1 MKAEASHCEL
11 NLPYSMVSFS
21 HYKNIRLGVSCMES
35 GIVVQSEK
43 RSGWRNNIRGGG
55 DGRARDGGGSGGR
68 HIPER
73 MGPDL
78 FESDDESISDD
89 AMDVDNHIVNPNEF

>member
-1 MKAEASHCEL
+1 MEL
-11 NLPYSMVSFS
+11 YLPYSNGFLLALQ
-21 HYKNIRLGVSCMES
+21 NICLGVSCMES
-35 GIVVQSEK
+35 GVFVQSEK
-43 RSGWRNNIRGGG
+43 RSGWRNNSRGGG
-55 DGRARDGGGSGGR
+55 GGRARDGGGGGGR

-73 MGPDL
+73 MGPEL

>member
-1 MKAEASHCEL
+1 MPRQAAAKL
-11 NLPYSMVSFS
+11 YLPYSNGFVLALQ
-21 HYKNIRLGVSCMES
+21 KPRLGLSCIES

-43 RSGWRNNIRGGG
+43 RPGWRNNSRGGG
-55 DGRARDGGGSGGR
+55 VGRARDGGGGGGR

-78 FESDDESISDD
+78 FESDDESVSDD

>member
-1 MKAEASHCEL
+1 
-11 NLPYSMVSFS
+11 MVSFS
-21 HYKNIRLGVSCMES
+21 HYKNTRLGLSCIES

-43 RSGWRNNIRGGG
+43 RPGWRNNSRGGG
-55 DGRARDGGGSGGR
+55 VGRARDGGGGGGR

-78 FESDDESISDD
+78 FESDDESVSDD